1 MKLFLLISLCCVTG
15 SLAGICQDA
24 FKNSNDLSRPF
35 FQVIEGQAIEI
46 YYPKRKAN
54 QEMFGIKIYKNQD
67 LRTKDLRCDLCV
79 NTTLVED
86 GCFKI
91 KSTLLSVAPR
101 DVLKYVTLSKFTGK
115 PEVTVA
121 PSRTAE
127 FTDYVIPASCICKN
141 PTGSGAG
148 YCAKASNKIT
158 DYRPLFVFHEGTT
171 AGVYLPKASSTATVG
186 LQALKNA
193 NFVPAKQQKVPQK
206 LDLNVEQLTERDGC
220 FLLESN
226 EPRFGLGDHINF
238 VLTGKKTDGKN
249 IRTDPRKVYLN
260 NYFIPSTCTCQQQQ
274 QQQPQQNLVKPQPQK
289 LSKN

>member
-46 YYPKRKAN
+46 YYKKRTAS

-67 LRTKDLRCDLCV
+67 LRKKDLHCDLCV

-91 KSTLLSVAPR
+91 KSTLLSVQPR
-101 DVLKYVTLSKFTGK
+101 DELKYITLSKFTGK

-121 PSRTAE
+121 PSRKAE
-127 FTDYVIPASCICKN
+127 FTDYVIPASCVCKA
-141 PTGSGAG
+141 PAGAG
-148 YCAKASNKIT
+148 YCTKASTKIT
-158 DYRPLFVFHEGTT
+158 DYRPLFVFQEGTT
-171 AGVYLPKASSTATVG
+171 TGVYLPKAPSTESVG

-206 LDLNVEQLTERDGC
+206 LDLNVEQLSERDGC
-220 FLLESN
+220 YALESN
-226 EPRFGLGDHINF
+226 EPRFGLGDHVNF
-238 VLTGKKTDGKN
+238 VVTGKKTDGKK

-260 NYFIPSTCTCQQQQ
+260 NYFIPSTCSCQ

-289 LSKN
+289 LAKN

>member
-35 FQVIEGQAIEI
+35 FQVIEGQGIEV
-46 YYPKRKAN
+46 YYKKRAAS

-67 LRTKDLRCDLCV
+67 LRKKDLHCDLCM

-91 KSTLLSVAPR
+91 KSTLLSVQPR
-101 DVLKYVTLSKFTGK
+101 DELKYVTLSKFTGK

-121 PSRTAE
+121 PSRKAE
-127 FTDYVIPASCICKN
+127 FTDYVIPASCVCKA
-141 PTGSGAG
+141 PTGGG
-148 YCAKASNKIT
+148 YCTKASAKIT

-171 AGVYLPKASSTATVG
+171 AGVYLPKAPSTATVG

-193 NFVPAKQQKVPQK
+193 NFLPAKQQKVPQK

-220 FLLESN
+220 FALESN
-226 EPRFGLGDHINF
+226 EPRFALGDHINF
-238 VLTGKKTDGKN
+238 VVTGKKTDDKK

-260 NYFIPSTCTCQQQQ
+260 NYFIPSTCSC